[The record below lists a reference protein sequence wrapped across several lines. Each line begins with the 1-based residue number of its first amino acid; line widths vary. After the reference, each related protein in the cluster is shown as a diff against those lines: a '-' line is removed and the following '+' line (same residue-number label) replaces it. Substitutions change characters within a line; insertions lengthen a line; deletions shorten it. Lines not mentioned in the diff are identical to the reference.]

1 MTSQRMCAF
10 VVSVSHQRKSVSVV
24 SLSDD
29 FKSEIWCELKAHVLK
44 YPPTVSGQVL
54 YMCHYCKTRVRSG
67 NMPARCVL
75 NGLQTVP
82 IPPELA
88 KLDLLSRQLIQR
100 AKCYQT
106 IVRLGT
112 YTGKVPIYNS
122 LQACKGTMFFLPLP
136 LNKTL
141 ETLNQVDQ
149 HTLSYQT
156 LSCISLSMVGPPRVM
171 LCGVV

>member
-1 MTSQRMCAF
+1 MF
-10 VVSVSHQRKSVSVV
+10 VV

-29 FKSEIWCELKAHVLK
+29 FKSQIWCDLKAHVLMS
-44 YPPTVSGQVL
+44 PPVVSGHVL
-54 YMCHYCKTRVRSG
+54 YMYHYCKTRVRSG
-67 NMPARCVL
+67 DMPAHCVL

-88 KLDLLSRQLIQR
+88 KLDLLSRQPIQR

-112 YTGKVPIYNS
+112 YSGKVPTYNS
-122 LQACKGTMFFLPLP
+122 LQAYKGTTFFLPLP

-141 ETLNQVDQ
+141 ETLNKVDQ
-149 HTLSYQT
+149 HSSILPDPELYN
-156 LSCISLSMVGPPRVM
+156 
-171 LCGVV
+171 

>member
-1 MTSQRMCAF
+1 M
-10 VVSVSHQRKSVSVV
+10 VK
-24 SLSDD
+24 LSDD
-29 FKSEIWCELKAHVLK
+29 LGSVVWPKLKRYILQH
-44 YPPTVSGQVL
+44 TQDHIF
-54 YMCHYCKTRVRSG
+54 YMCNYCKAMIKVNRL
-67 NMPARCVL
+67 PPRCVL

-88 KLDLLSRQLIQR
+88 ALDPLSRQLIQR

-122 LQACKGTMFFLPLP
+122 LKACKGTMFFLPLP

-141 ETLNQVDQ
+141 ETLDQ
-149 HTLSYQT
+149 IEHGDDLPNPELYIIVNGKPTK
-156 LSCISLSMVGPPRVM
+156 SCMAQLG
-171 LCGVV
+171 